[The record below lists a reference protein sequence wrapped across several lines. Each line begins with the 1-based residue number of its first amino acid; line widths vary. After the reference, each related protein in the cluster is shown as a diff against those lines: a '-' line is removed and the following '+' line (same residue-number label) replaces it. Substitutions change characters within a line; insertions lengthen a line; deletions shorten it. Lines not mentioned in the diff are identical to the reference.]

1 MPPVHAT
8 FAEDELLPNINTN
21 TKSGAAVPPP
31 LNFNLDQPAANE
43 YKIFLCLDMYVNHD
57 MIDPKKKPLKEM
69 IVKMKV
75 SQITSSED
83 TILCI

>member
-8 FAEDELLPNINTN
+8 FAEDELLPDINTN
-21 TKSGAAVPPP
+21 TKPGGVVAPP

-43 YKIFLCLDMYVNHD
+43 YKIFSVDMYVNHETIE
-57 MIDPKKKPLKEM
+57 MRRMPQKET

-75 SQITSSED
+75 LQIISSEG